1 LSLLS
6 DMTAGSQTT
15 NGAIFIARNTPI
27 QDEDADLGILMLS
40 YWTKGLVQQIRQ
52 IPEKAGEAQAIIQ
65 RARSL
70 QSTRTPREI
79 ASLVDLAEAEIL
91 DAQGNITLRD
101 SVVRRA
107 IKRLPAT
114 SPRLPW
120 MLAQYALMLSRAG
133 RLSELSRR
141 LSSAETSAGWP
152 AISTTVLLANFVNQ
166 VETCNVHQAEQL
178 LGPLSRQDLPRPLSQ
193 YYDNYRILLPMLRNA
208 LSISP
213 STLGD
218 ISPADDI
225 TPDWAL
231 VIRSLSAGNS
241 EQALK
246 WARISEKRNPLCLR
260 GNNLVS
266 LNLVRAE
273 LAERNIDAARRLLSL
288 RRSQGNSHYLDSL
301 FEARALLLEGSLE
314 PACEHFCSALKDAAQ
329 HNAKHRLELEMTLAV
344 EIPHHLVMLL
354 AERAAKAAKPKQPT
368 GRIEQIASSDSQTAS
383 GASNIVGASHATEE
397 IRRTVMH
404 FARMDVPVLIT
415 GETGTGKDL
424 IAHAI
429 HEESTRL
436 DKPFVAVNCASISE
450 SLLES
455 ELFGH
460 EKGAFTGAS
469 ATRRGLFEQAGDGCI
484 FLDEIGEISPRLQAA
499 LLRVLETGEIRPV
512 GSSASRKTNCRILAA
527 TNADLARMSDEGS
540 FRQDILFRLKRLE
553 IQIPP
558 LRERTDD
565 LLPLSAFFLN
575 LNRTGDSNA
584 VMSEDL
590 CRVVLSYSWPG
601 NVRELRNIIERMRL
615 MNSDKLYYEV
625 QDIGLPVTAPLQIAP
640 TPLVQTVSPSTRA
653 ITRPQAVPVARIAT
667 GHLRKG
673 RSKMRRL
680 EAVRTLFSQHRT
692 LTRSEIIDSLAISP
706 NIATSDLR
714 TLISEGFVEKI
725 QPSKS
730 PRSAY
735 FKIMD

>member
-1 LSLLS
+1 
-6 DMTAGSQTT
+6 
-15 NGAIFIARNTPI
+15 
-27 QDEDADLGILMLS
+27 
-40 YWTKGLVQQIRQ
+40 
-52 IPEKAGEAQAIIQ
+52 
-65 RARSL
+65 
-70 QSTRTPREI
+70 
-79 ASLVDLAEAEIL
+79 
-91 DAQGNITLRD
+91 
-101 SVVRRA
+101 
-107 IKRLPAT
+107 
-114 SPRLPW
+114 
-120 MLAQYALMLSRAG
+120 
-133 RLSELSRR
+133 
-141 LSSAETSAGWP
+141 
-152 AISTTVLLANFVNQ
+152 
-166 VETCNVHQAEQL
+166 
-178 LGPLSRQDLPRPLSQ
+178 
-193 YYDNYRILLPMLRNA
+193 
-208 LSISP
+208 
-213 STLGD
+213 
-218 ISPADDI
+218 
-225 TPDWAL
+225 
-231 VIRSLSAGNS
+231 
-241 EQALK
+241 
-246 WARISEKRNPLCLR
+246 
-260 GNNLVS
+260 
-266 LNLVRAE
+266 
-273 LAERNIDAARRLLSL
+273 
-288 RRSQGNSHYLDSL
+288 
-301 FEARALLLEGSLE
+301 
-314 PACEHFCSALKDAAQ
+314 
-329 HNAKHRLELEMTLAV
+329 
-344 EIPHHLVMLL
+344 
-354 AERAAKAAKPKQPT
+354 
-368 GRIEQIASSDSQTAS
+368 
-383 GASNIVGASHATEE
+383 
-397 IRRTVMH
+397 
-404 FARMDVPVLIT
+404 MDVPVLIT